1 MNLNAKRLVNTFL
14 NLVQIDSESFH
25 EKDIQE
31 YVATELKKI
40 GCRVQVD
47 KAGSKFDTNARGN
60 VLGFFPG
67 TVKSRPFVLAA
78 HLDTVQPGKAVKP
91 QLKKEA
97 ITSDGTTILGAD
109 DKAGVA
115 IILELLRTL
124 KETKR
129 PHPPVEVLF
138 TLCEERGI
146 RGAKNLDYRLLK
158 GREGLILDN
167 EEGTEMLIQG
177 PAVNDI
183 RVEITGLAAH
193 AGVCPEKGISAI
205 EVAAYALARM
215 KLGRIDKDTVANFG
229 VVQGG
234 QVTNVVM
241 EKCVLLGEARSLHE
255 AKLAKQVKHMQQS
268 FEQAVKHFTRR
279 INGRLCKPKV
289 HFQASLR
296 YPAVAIPKSHDVVK
310 LVSAAA
316 KRQGIKLRLVA
327 SGGGCDAN
335 VLSGYGFTLPNLGV
349 GVRDCHTTKEKLL
362 LKEFYSV
369 FELVFNTVIQYR
381 K

>member
-1 MNLNAKRLVNTFL
+1 MNLNTKRLVDTFL

-31 YVATELKKI
+31 HVATELKKI
-40 GCRVQVD
+40 GCRVHVD

-67 TVKSRPFVLAA
+67 TVKSRPFVLVA
-78 HLDTVQPGKAVKP
+78 HLDTVQPGKGVKP
-91 QLKKEA
+91 QLKKDVV
-97 ITSDGTTILGAD
+97 TSDGTTILGAD

-124 KETKR
+124 KETKM

-138 TLCEERGI
+138 TLCEERGM
-146 RGAKNLDYRLLK
+146 RGSKHLDYRQLK

-167 EEGTEMLIQG
+167 EKGTEMLIQG
-177 PAVNDI
+177 PAVNDV

-241 EKCVLLGEARSLHE
+241 EKCVLLGEARSLHDT
-255 AKLAKQVKHMQQS
+255 KLAKQVKHMQHA

-289 HFQASLR
+289 QFQVSQR
-296 YPAVAIPKSHDVVK
+296 YPAVAVSKSHEVVK
-310 LVSAAA
+310 LVCAAA
-316 KRQGIKLRLVA
+316 KRQGVKLRLVA

-335 VLSGYGFTLPNLGV
+335 VFSGYGFTLPNLGV
-349 GVRDCHTTKEKLL
+349 GGRDCHTTKEKLL

-369 FELVFNTVIQYR
+369 FELVFNTVTQYR